1 MSKHRHT
8 LSILVQNEAGVLS
21 SLSGLFSGRGYNIES
36 LTVAPTLDPIFSQ
49 VTIVTFG
56 DDAVVEQISK
66 QLNRL
71 INVIKVLEI
80 PNEDCIDRELVLC
93 KVPVREETRADILRI
108 VEVSEGKV
116 VNITPRMYTLQA
128 IGNESQIST
137 FIDLL
142 RPYGIKELIRSGK
155 VVISRENEFVNIKE
169 KIEI

>member
-8 LSILVQNEAGVLS
+8 LSVLVQNEAGVLS
-21 SLSGLFSGRGYNIES
+21 RLSGLFSGRGYNIES
-36 LTVAPTLDPIFSQ
+36 LTVAPTLDTAFSQ

-56 DDAVVEQISK
+56 DDAVIEQISK
-66 QLNRL
+66 QLNKL
-71 INVIKVLEI
+71 INTIKIVEL
-80 PNEDCIDRELVLC
+80 PSEDCIDREFVLC
-93 KVPVREETRADILRI
+93 KVAVKEETRSDILRI

-116 VNITPRMYTLQA
+116 VNITPRLYTLQA

-155 VVISRENEFVNIKE
+155 VVISRDNQFINANK
-169 KIEI
+169 

>member
-8 LSILVQNEAGVLS
+8 LSVLVQNEAGVLS
-21 SLSGLFSGRGYNIES
+21 RLSGLFSGRGYNIES
-36 LTVAPTLDPIFSQ
+36 LTVAPTLDTAFSQ

-56 DDAVVEQISK
+56 DDAVIEQISK
-66 QLNRL
+66 QLNKL
-71 INVIKVLEI
+71 INTIKIVEL
-80 PNEDCIDRELVLC
+80 PSEDCIDREFVLC
-93 KVPVREETRADILRI
+93 KVAVKEETRSDILRI

-116 VNITPRMYTLQA
+116 VNITPRLYTLQA

-155 VVISRENEFVNIKE
+155 VVISRDNQFINAHK
-169 KIEI
+169 